1 MRRWRLSGLGGLAA
15 VGAVL
20 LAAAFVA
27 GWAAAAQTE
36 RRWVAFDGRD
46 WTQFAPREKR
56 AYVAGF
62 LGGVALADGE
72 RGAPPDTAALHRA
85 VDSLYR
91 VGGLRFPFGHMVYAT
106 QLDEFYWWD
115 NHVPTPLYLA
125 LRDINGRLKGQDD

>member
-1 MRRWRLSGLGGLAA
+1 MSASRAS
-15 VGAVL
+15 GAVL
-20 LAAAFVA
+20 LAVVCAG
-27 GWAAAAQTE
+27 GWATAAQTE
-36 RRWVAFDGRD
+36 RRWLEFDGRE

-62 LGGVALADGE
+62 LAGAALADGE
-72 RGAPPDTAALHRA
+72 RVGLRDTTLLRQA

-91 VGGLRFPFGHMVYAT
+91 VGGLRYPFGQMVYAT

-125 LRDINGRLKGQDD
+125 LRDINGRLKGKNE

>member
-1 MRRWRLSGLGGLAA
+1 MRGWGLAA
-15 VGAVL
+15 GGAAL
-20 LAAAFVA
+20 LAAFAGGWRRPPRASAA
-27 GWAAAAQTE
+27 GWRLTGE
-36 RRWVAFDGRD
+36 

-62 LGGVALADGE
+62 LAGVALADGE
-72 RGAPPDTAALHRA
+72 RGAPPDTAGLRRR

-91 VGGLRFPFGHMVYAT
+91 VGGLRFPFGQMVYAT

-125 LRDINGRLKGQDD
+125 LRDINGRLKGKDE